1 MLERL
6 IDEDDPAEMPRWASV
21 LWDDQY
27 RHYAFHG
34 GRGGGKS
41 WAIARF
47 LLISASERTLRI
59 GCGREIQKN
68 LSESVYQLLIDQI
81 SALGLEDRFEA
92 VTIQGQGAII
102 RGTRNDSLFTFTGLW
117 RNPQGLKSMEAYDY
131 FWGEEAA
138 AFSNTSIRLL
148 IPTLRK
154 ETSKFIWSWNPEYA
168 HNAIEKLFRNDEG
181 KPPPP
186 RSLVRKVRWQDN
198 PWFPEV
204 LREEMEAMYRDD
216 PDMAE
221 HVYGGEYIKAVE
233 GAYFAKELR
242 LCREQGRMSSITLDP
257 DFQIRAFWDLGF
269 NDSTAIWIAQFCGE
283 RIHVIDYC
291 EGSGQPPG
299 YYMNWLRTNG
309 YGKALCVLP
318 HDAVQTHAENPI
330 AMSYE
335 QQLRS
340 AGFTV
345 MVVRNQGR
353 GAAQQRID
361 ALRKVFPRI
370 WFNEEATSPGVR
382 ALGFY
387 HEKIDEDRKIGLGP
401 EHDWSSHAA
410 DAAGLIAITYE
421 APRKT
426 IAVAKKPMPR
436 SKWAL

>member
-1 MLERL
+1 
-6 IDEDDPAEMPRWASV
+6 MPSWTSV
-21 LWDDQY
+21 LWDESY

-41 WAIARF
+41 WGIARF
-47 LLISASERTLRI
+47 LLMKASERTLRI

-68 LSESVYQLLIDQI
+68 LSESVYQLLTDQI
-81 SALGLEDRFEA
+81 VELGLEDRFDTA
-92 VTIQGQGAII
+92 NGQIM
-102 RGTRNDSLFTFTGLW
+102 GTRNDSLFTFTGLW
-117 RNPQGLKSMEAYDY
+117 RNPQGLKSMEGYDY

-138 AFSNTSIRLL
+138 AFSKTSLRLL

-154 ETSKFIWSWNPEYA
+154 ESSKFIWSWNPEFPHY
-168 HNAIEKLFRNDEG
+168 AIEEMFRNPK

-186 RSLVRKVRWQDN
+186 RSHVQKVRWQDN

-204 LREEMEAMYRDD
+204 LHEEMDQMYRDD
-216 PDMAE
+216 PDQAE
-221 HVYGGEYIKAVE
+221 HVYGGEYVKAVD

-242 LCREQGRMSSITLDP
+242 LCRDQGRMSTVAYDP
-257 DFQIRAFWDLGF
+257 SFGVRAFWDLGHS
-269 NDSTAIWIAQFCGE
+269 DATAVWVAQFCGE

-309 YGKALCVLP
+309 YASAQCVLP
-318 HDAVQTHAENPI
+318 HDGASVHPDNPI

-335 QQLRS
+335 RQLAS

-345 MVVRNQGR
+345 QVVRNQGK

-361 ALRKVFPRI
+361 AMRKVFPRI
-370 WFNEEATSPGVR
+370 WFNEEACSPGIR

-401 EHDWSSHAA
+401 DHDWSSHAA
-410 DAAGLIAITYE
+410 DAAGLMAISFE
-421 APRKT
+421 PPRKR
-426 IAVAKKPMPR
+426 IEQNKAPVKR
-436 SKWAL
+436 SKWAM

>member
-6 IDEDDPAEMPRWASV
+6 IDETDATQMPRWSHV
-21 LWDDQY
+21 LFDDSY

-47 LLISASERTLRI
+47 LLISASERSLRI

-68 LSESVYQLLIDQI
+68 LSESVYQLLVDQI
-81 SALGLEDRFEA
+81 SALGLEDRFDVIE
-92 VTIQGQGAII
+92 GAI

-117 RNPQGLKSMEAYDY
+117 RNPQGLKSMEGYDY

-138 AFSNTSIRLL
+138 AFSKTSLKLL
-148 IPTLRK
+148 VPTLRK
-154 ETSKFIWSWNPEYA
+154 ENSKFIWSWNPEYP
-168 HNAIEKLFRNDEG
+168 HNAIEKMFRNDEG

-186 RSLVRKVRWQDN
+186 RSVIRKVRWQN
-198 PWFPEV
+198 NRWFPDV

-216 PDMAE
+216 PDQAE
-221 HVYGGEYIKAVE
+221 HVYGGEYIQAVD

-242 LCREQGRMSSITLDP
+242 LCREQGRMSSVVIDP
-257 DFQIRAFWDLGF
+257 DFQIRAFWDLGHS
-269 NDSTAIWIAQFCGE
+269 DATAIWIAQFCGE
-283 RIHVIDYC
+283 RIQIIDYC

-299 YYMNWLRTNG
+299 YYMNWLRANG
-309 YGKALCVLP
+309 YAKALCVLP
-318 HDAVQTHAENPI
+318 HDGSSVHPENPI

-335 QQLRS
+335 QQLAS

-345 MVVRNQGR
+345 QVVRNQGK

-410 DAAGLIAITYE
+410 DAAGLMAITFE
-421 APRKT
+421 PPRKK
-426 IAVAKKPMPR
+426 IEVARKPTPR